1 MKNKDVIKE
10 IYEEE
15 LNMDSNETINEEI
28 SDELKSKKANIQWVL
43 DSDVLEEIEI
53 GVESNIFAQM
63 SIRITPAMYLAK
75 IGRTKALYEL
85 IKRDP
90 SMINQ
95 TTSNGRTAL
104 MFAAQFGNINC
115 LNLLI
120 TAGAKINAKDEYGAT
135 ALMLASFFGQDEAV
149 KILLENG
156 ASKIIKDCN
165 GITARMLAHKNDD
178 KLICKILDEF
188 NSNISEIKKTMEH
201 SNISSETL
209 YI

>member
-1 MKNKDVIKE
+1 MKNKDIITE

-15 LNMDSNETINEEI
+15 LNIDSEEI
-28 SDELKSKKANIQWVL
+28 EIEEEVEELKSKKNNIQWVI

-53 GVESNIFAQM
+53 GVESNIFTQV

-75 IGRTKALYEL
+75 IGRTKPLYEL

-90 SMINQ
+90 SLINKA
-95 TTSNGRTAL
+95 TSNGRTPL

-115 LNLLI
+115 LKLLI
-120 TAGAKINAKDEYGAT
+120 TAGAKINAQDEYGAT
-135 ALMLASFFGQDEAV
+135 ALMLASFFGQDESV
-149 KILLENG
+149 RVLLENG

-165 GITARMLAHKNDD
+165 GITARMLANKNDD

-188 NSNISEIKKTMEH
+188 SNDISEIKKSIES
-201 SNISSETL
+201 SNKSTETL

>member
-1 MKNKDVIKE
+1 MKNKDVITE

-15 LNMDSNETINEEI
+15 LNISSEE
-28 SDELKSKKANIQWVL
+28 DRALEEVEELKSKKANIKWVL

-53 GVESNIFAQM
+53 GVESNIFTQV

-85 IKRDP
+85 IKRNP
-90 SMINQ
+90 SLINQ
-95 TTSNGRTAL
+95 TTSNGRTPL

-115 LNLLI
+115 LKLLI
-120 TAGAKINAKDEYGAT
+120 IAGAKINAIDEHGTT

-149 KILLENG
+149 SVLLESG

-165 GITARMLAHKNDD
+165 GVTARMLANKNED

-188 NSNISEIKKTMEH
+188 HSDISQIKKSMENSNISI
-201 SNISSETL
+201 ETL

>member
-1 MKNKDVIKE
+1 MKNKDIIAE
-10 IYEEE
+10 LWEEE
-15 LNMDSNETINEEI
+15 LNMDSVEVEAEEI
-28 SDELKSKKANIQWVL
+28 VVELKSKKSNIQWVL

-53 GVESNIFAQM
+53 GVQSNIFAQV

-75 IGRTKALYEL
+75 IGRTKALYDL
-85 IKRDP
+85 IKRNP

-95 TTSNGRTAL
+95 ATSNGRTAL

-115 LNLLI
+115 MNLLI
-120 TAGAKINAKDEYGAT
+120 TAGAKINAQDEYGAT
-135 ALMLASFFGQDEAV
+135 ALMLSSFFGQDEAV
-149 KILLENG
+149 NVLLENG

-188 NSNISEIKKTMEH
+188 HSNVLEIKKSMERT
-201 SNISSETL
+201 NLSSETL